1 MKSTEKEKMC
11 STCDGMIPYES
22 DHCPYCGT
30 EQTPRMQ
37 NSFQAP
43 LFQTQSLEDS
53 LTSLYTPPYM
63 GKRPQFGQESETA
76 TRQEPPMTSYNNA
89 PIYKQVTEKAQIN
102 PLLGATVE
110 EDEAPP
116 KNSFLCTLLLTLG
129 ANFSIVGLIQLFFS
143 KNGILRLEWNANY
156 WFFYCLIGAPLI
168 YFGMKKLK
176 DLSRESV

>member
-11 STCDGMIPYES
+11 STCDGMIPF
-22 DHCPYCGT
+22 DVDNCPYCGT
-30 EQTPRMQ
+30 EQNARQQ
-37 NSFQAP
+37 NSFQTP
-43 LFQTQSLEDS
+43 IFKTQSLEDS

-63 GKRPQFGQESETA
+63 GKRPQFGQQPEISTHEET
-76 TRQEPPMTSYNNA
+76 PMTSYNNA
-89 PIYKQVTEKAQIN
+89 PIYKEVTEKPQMN

-110 EDEAPP
+110 EEEASPQ
-116 KNSFLCTLLLTLG
+116 NSFFCTLLLTLG
-129 ANFSIVGLIQLFFS
+129 ANFCILGLIQLFFS

-176 DLSRESV
+176 TFSE